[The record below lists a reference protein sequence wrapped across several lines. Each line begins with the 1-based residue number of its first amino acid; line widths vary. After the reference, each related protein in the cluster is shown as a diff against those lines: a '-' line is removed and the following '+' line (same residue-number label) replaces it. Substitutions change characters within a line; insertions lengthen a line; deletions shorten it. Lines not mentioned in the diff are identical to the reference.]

1 MNGFLTLDDV
11 DVKSKVTLVRVDLNV
26 PYDPQTGLIQESERV
41 KAHAE
46 TIRELS
52 DKGARVVVLAHQ
64 GRRGDVDFIH
74 LTQHAKLLS
83 ERVGKPVAFVDD
95 VVGEKAAQAIQR
107 LKDGEILLLDNVRIL
122 DDETVEKSVEEHG
135 ESLIVKALAPLAD
148 LFVNDAFSAAHR
160 SHASIVGF
168 TVKLPS
174 VAGRVMERE
183 IKSCERALKPERPNI
198 FVLGGAKPDDCV
210 KIMAHMLERG
220 VLDEALT
227 CGLLGQLCLKAGGVD
242 LGQPSIGLLE
252 KKGFLNLIPTL
263 QSLRGRYGDQVVC
276 PVDVAEEV
284 DGRRVERSLEE
295 LPCEGLIMDIGGK
308 TVEKYRKSLKR
319 ARTIVVKGPAGV
331 YEKKGF
337 DRGTRLLLEEV
348 KRSKAYTLIGG
359 GDTSVA
365 MSILGF
371 KPEDFSYVSLAGGAL
386 ITYLSGEDMPGV
398 RALKNAAKR

>member
-11 DVKSKVTLVRVDLNV
+11 EVKSKVTLVRVDLNV
-26 PYDPQTGLIQESERV
+26 PYDAQTGLIQESERV

-64 GRRGDVDFIH
+64 GRRGDPDFIH
-74 LTQHAKLLS
+74 LSQHAELL
-83 ERVGKPVAFVDD
+83 RKHVGKPVAYVDD
-95 VVGEKAAQAIQR
+95 VVGERAVQAIKR
-107 LKDGEILLLDNVRIL
+107 LRDGNILLLDNVRIL
-122 DDETVEKSVEEHG
+122 EDETVEKTVEEHG

-174 VAGRVMERE
+174 AAGRVMERE
-183 IKSCERALKPERPNI
+183 VKSCERALTPERPNI

-210 KIMAHMLERG
+210 KIMAHMLDKG

-227 CGLLGQLCLKAGGVD
+227 CGLLGQLCLKAGGID
-242 LGQPSIGLLE
+242 LGQASIGLLE
-252 KKGFLNLIPTL
+252 RKKALNLIPTL
-263 QSLRGRYGDQVVC
+263 QALRNKYGDQVVC
-276 PVDVAEEV
+276 PLDVAEEV
-284 DGRRVERSLEE
+284 GGRRVERALEE

-308 TVEKYRKSLKR
+308 TVERYRRSLKR

-337 DRGTRLLLEEV
+337 EVGTRMLLEEV
-348 KRSKAYTLIGG
+348 RKSGAYTLIGG

-365 MSILGF
+365 LSTLGF

-398 RALKNAAKR
+398 RALKDSAKR